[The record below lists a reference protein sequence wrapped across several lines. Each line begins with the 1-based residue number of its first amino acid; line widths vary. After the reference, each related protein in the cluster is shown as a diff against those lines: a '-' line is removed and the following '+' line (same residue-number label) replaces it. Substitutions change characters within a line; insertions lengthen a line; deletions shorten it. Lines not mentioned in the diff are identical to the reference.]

1 MPTYSYHCACGL
13 SWLAYRTLASFQ
25 PHLTCECG
33 LEGDLVITAPV
44 LVKAQSD
51 CRYDSPIDG
60 TPITSHAQRIEDMK
74 RHNCIEYEPGMKQ
87 DQQRRVAEDDAKLDR
102 SIEQH
107 VERVIEKMPTKQR
120 NKLASDILD
129 RGETIEHVRQTVEG

>member
-1 MPTYSYHCACGL
+1 MPIYEYLCPEQHLSTRACRVSQHQPFIDCSRCGR
-13 SWLAYRTLASFQ
+13 LAAQRI
-25 PHLTCECG
+25 G
-33 LEGDLVITAPV
+33 API

-87 DQQRRVAEDDAKLDR
+87 DQERRVAEDDAKLDR

-129 RGETIEHVRQTVEG
+129 KGETIEHVRQTVA